1 MPAAEHSPTKRPS
14 RPHGTGAS
22 CTTAMHRPA
31 CRCRWVSTFHRRN
44 CSVFKRSR
52 HCSALV
58 SVGHGPILGVRHD
71 NSNSRPGLRKSVHS
85 ATRSLHRWKQV
96 IAKAGHQGRWPPQ
109 PAGKEGG
116 PHSRPARKV
125 LPRHSPLSSAYR
137 PRRMH
142 RHFPELATK
151 AGGLH
156 SRPPRQ
162 VACTAGHQG
171 RWPAQPATKAGGLH
185 SRPPRQ
191 VASTA
196 GHQGRWPPKPAAK
209 ARAPPHSPLELR
221 PPATEDAPTLSGGGE
236 AALGFG
242 RLGFRSPRAR
252 DRPPSRDPRP
262 ATREQPRAQDQP
274 WARDRPVPPLATTP
288 FQARHRPGQ
297 GWTPA
302 RDDRPLSPPGSPVAP
317 DHATPHRR
325 RPTPG
330 QRQPARRA
338 PAARARG
345 APGDTSPSRG

>member
-156 SRPPRQ
+156 SRPPRH
-162 VACTAGHQG
+162 VLPRTHLSSSAH
-171 RWPAQPATKAGGLH
+171 
-185 SRPPRQ
+185 RPRRM
-191 VASTA
+191 
-196 GHQGRWPPKPAAK
+196 HR
-209 ARAPPHSPLELR
+209 HSPEAARR
-221 PPATEDAPTLSGGGE
+221 PWVSV
-236 AALGFG
+236 ALGFG
-242 RLGFRSPRAR
+242 RLGHATVPRHAT
-252 DRPPSRDPRP
+252 RDPRP

>member
-151 AGGLH
+151 EGGLH
-156 SRPPRQ
+156 SRPARQ
-162 VACTAGHQG
+162 VAPTAGRQG
-171 RWPAQPATKAGGLH
+171 RCSPGTRLSAPPTGHAGCTDTFR
-185 SRPPRQ
+185 SWPPRQ

-196 GHQGRWPPKPAAK
+196 GRQGTCSPALTS
-209 ARAPPHSPLELR
+209 RAPPTGHGGCTDTLR
-221 PPATEDAPTLSGGGE
+221 RRRGG
-236 AALGFG
+236 
-242 RLGFRSPRAR
+242 LGFRSPWVSVASGT
-252 DRPPSRDPRP
+252 RPSPVTRP
-262 ATREQPRAQDQP
+262 ATRDPRTTQGTGPALGT
-274 WARDRPVPPLATTP
+274 RPSRAP
-288 FQARHRPGQ
+288 ARHDPIPGAPSSRAGLDTRPGRS
-297 GWTPA
+297 A
-302 RDDRPLSPPGSPVAP
+302 S
-317 DHATPHRR
+317 
-325 RPTPG
+325 
-330 QRQPARRA
+330 QPARVSCRS
-338 PAARARG
+338 RSRNSS
-345 APGDTSPSRG
+345 SPSSDSGSASTGSTRPGGSGARRTR

>member
-142 RHFPELATK
+142 RHSPEL
-151 AGGLH
+151 
-156 SRPPRQ
+156 
-162 VACTAGHQG
+162 
-171 RWPAQPATKAGGLH
+171 ATKAGGLH

-196 GHQGRWPPKPAAK
+196 GHQGRWPPKPATK
-209 ARAPPHSPLELR
+209 AGGLQSRPPRHVLPRTHLSSSAHRPRRMHRHSPEAARR
-221 PPATEDAPTLSGGGE
+221 PWVSV
-236 AALGFG
+236 ALGFG